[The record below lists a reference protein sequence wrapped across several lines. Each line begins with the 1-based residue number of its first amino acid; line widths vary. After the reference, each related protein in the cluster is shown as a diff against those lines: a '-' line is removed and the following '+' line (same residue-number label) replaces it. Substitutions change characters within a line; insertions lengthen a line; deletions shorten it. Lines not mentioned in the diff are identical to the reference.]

1 MNAIICLIEDDLIM
15 GESLVERFELEGY
28 RVRWHTRGQDALAAL
43 GRDPYALIVSDI
55 RLPDMSGDA
64 LFRRALAGHAYLPPW
79 IFITGFGAIDRAVEL
94 LKLGA
99 ADYIT
104 KPFDLD
110 QLMDK
115 LRLLSQSRPAVAEA
129 EPQLGL
135 SDAMRRIELTLPRIA
150 QAAPTVLI
158 TGESGSGKEV
168 VACEIHRLDPARSKA
183 PFVAVNCG
191 GLAESLLEA
200 ELFGHEKGAF
210 TGAARLKRGVF
221 EQADGGT
228 LFLDEIGDMPL
239 IMQVKLLRVIQDRTV
254 LRLGSERPVSVD
266 IRLICATHH
275 DLRELVRQGR
285 FREDLYYRIHVVHL
299 KVPPLRERRNDILWL
314 AQQFLDDQERA
325 RPAEHTRLS
334 PAAEKALLEY
344 NWPGNVRELK
354 HAIERAC
361 VLSPNAWLEPDA
373 LFETETGNVATPSR
387 DAPLQTYLE
396 GCERNYIESALTHC
410 QGRIGQTAEHLGISR
425 KNLWE
430 KMKKLGMSD
439 AQRDGGS
446 QQ

>member
-1 MNAIICLIEDDLIM
+1 MNTMICLIEDDPIM
-15 GESLVERFELEGY
+15 GESLVERFELDGY
-28 RVRWHTRGQDALAAL
+28 RVRWHTRGEDALAAL
-43 GRDPYALIVSDI
+43 GRDSYTLVVSDI
-55 RLPDMSGDA
+55 RLPDLSGDA
-64 LFRRALAGHAYLPPW
+64 LFRRALAEHTYLPPW
-79 IFITGFGAIDRAVEL
+79 IFITGYGAIDRAVEL

-115 LRLLSQSRPAVAEA
+115 LRLLSQSRPPVVETMAR
-129 EPQLGL
+129 LGL

-150 QAAPTVLI
+150 EAGPSVLV

-168 VACEIHRLDPARSKA
+168 VAREIHRLDPRRAKA

-191 GLAESLLEA
+191 GLAESLLED
-200 ELFGHEKGAF
+200 ELFGHEKGAY
-210 TGAARLKRGVF
+210 TGAIRLKRGVF

-239 IMQVKLLRVIQDRTV
+239 VMQVKLLRVIQDRMV

-275 DLRELVRQGR
+275 DLRERVRQGL
-285 FREDLYYRIHVVHL
+285 FREDLYYRVNVMHL
-299 KVPPLRERRNDILWL
+299 KVPPLRERSDDILWL
-314 AQQFLDDQERA
+314 AQQFLDAQEQL
-325 RPAEHTRLS
+325 RPGEHKRLT
-334 PAAEKALLEY
+334 PAAERALLAHD
-344 NWPGNVRELK
+344 WPGNVRELK

-361 VLSPNAWLEPDA
+361 VLCPDGWIETDA
-373 LFETETGNVATPSR
+373 LFEPDSTNVPVQQDT
-387 DAPLQTYLE
+387 PLQSYLE
-396 GCERNYIESALTHC
+396 SCERRYIVTALTC
-410 QGRIGQTAEHLGISR
+410 CEGRIGQTAERLGISR

-430 KMKKLGMSD
+430 KMKKLGLSEP
-439 AQRDGGS
+439 QRGNAP
-446 QQ
+446 